1 MNYLKIISFVLVYLI
16 SLTVSSN
23 DNLDRERLNNLL
35 RAPLGG
41 ISNGVWSSALTSYL
55 SQCEG
60 DCPCALVIAEGD
72 SGDIHSTDM
81 WIGTFK
87 DGQPT
92 ELWAGR
98 SARHAGENTVNVS
111 MSTDR
116 CKTRNGVAEV
126 RGNQACI
133 PKRDCRPASVY
144 RALIRELGLPD
155 GVALTSFYFSTP
167 MQNEKYKFHDFYAC
181 SESRCPSTLGCL
193 GLERQ
198 SMKALCLNH
207 MGSNGSNGIDAPERG
222 GVWLYFHNTGRP
234 QSNSGSEAQAARG
247 LANLANGKCSNVSTA
262 HLSSGQIMSPT
273 SILATNR
280 GSRSSGRGPA
290 SSSGGGG
297 YAAMQQGLQGVQQI
311 GTAYQ
316 PQDEKE
322 EEEGSQQERESFEV
336 ISNQCAETTSKA
348 CPNVANTTIRDYCR
362 DVERYDRR
370 ACEFEEK

>member
-1 MNYLKIISFVLVYLI
+1 MNYLKIISFVLTFLI
-16 SLTVSSN
+16 SVNVSSN
-23 DNLDRERLNNLL
+23 DNLDRERLNMLL
-35 RAPLGG
+35 SSPLGG

-81 WIGTFK
+81 WIGAFK

-92 ELWAGR
+92 ELWSGR
-98 SARHAGENTVNVS
+98 SARHAGKNRVNVS

-116 CKTRNGVAEV
+116 CKKRNGVAEV

-133 PKRDCRPASVY
+133 PNRDCRPAAVY

-167 MQNEKYKFHDFYAC
+167 MQIERYKFHDFYAC

-234 QSNSGSEAQAARG
+234 DGNSGSEAQAARG

-273 SILATNR
+273 SILANNR

-297 YAAMQQGLQGVQQI
+297 YGAAQLGLQGVQQV
-311 GTAYQ
+311 GAASQ
-316 PQDEKE
+316 PQDGQGQVERP
-322 EEEGSQQERESFEV
+322 QEDKSVEI

-348 CPNVANTTIRDYCR
+348 CPNVPNSTIRDYCR